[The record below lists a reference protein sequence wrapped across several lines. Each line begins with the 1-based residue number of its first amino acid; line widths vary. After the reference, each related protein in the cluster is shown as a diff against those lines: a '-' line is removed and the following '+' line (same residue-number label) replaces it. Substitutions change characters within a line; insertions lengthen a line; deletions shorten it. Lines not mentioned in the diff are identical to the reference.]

1 MKNFL
6 AVVAGLA
13 FTILVA
19 VGMDNVMH
27 RTGVF
32 SLEATDMTTSGWL
45 VAMSYRLAA
54 AVAGGWITARLA
66 ASRPMFLATLLG
78 VFGTVIGLA
87 GLFVVWQ
94 ARPALGPVW
103 YPLALVLTAVPCT
116 WLGGRLAK
124 RADG

>member
-13 FTILVA
+13 FVIA
-19 VGMDNVMH
+19 VTKGLDFAME

-32 SLEATDMTTSGWL
+32 NVDTSEMTTGDYLLAS
-45 VAMSYRLAA
+45 AYRLAI
-54 AVAGGWITARLA
+54 AVGGGWITARLA
-66 ASRPMFLATLLG
+66 ASRPLFLAVLLG
-78 VFGTVIGLA
+78 IFGTVIALA
-87 GLFVVWQ
+87 GLFVVWY

-103 YPLALVLTAVPCT
+103 YPLVLVVTAVPCT

-124 RADG
+124 RPQG